1 VTTIAY
7 TPREE
12 GHASLVVYDVLGRRV
27 AVLADG
33 VQAAGAH
40 TIAFDAIRLPSGPY
54 IVRME
59 TSAYRRNQM
68 MMLAK

>member
-1 VTTIAY
+1 
-7 TPREE
+7 
-12 GHASLVVYDVLGRRV
+12 V

-54 IVRME
+54 FVRME